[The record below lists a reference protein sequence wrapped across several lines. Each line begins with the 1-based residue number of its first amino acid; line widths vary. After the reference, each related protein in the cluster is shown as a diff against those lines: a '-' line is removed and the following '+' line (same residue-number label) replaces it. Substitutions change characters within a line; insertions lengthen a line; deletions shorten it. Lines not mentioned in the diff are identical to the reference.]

1 MTCFKIND
9 LNENLGK
16 ISENEILKELKNITI
31 SHQKAIQTAR
41 KLEKVLKYQML
52 VQVIVNSFFIC
63 IVGFDVFAVLI
74 KFLNFCLLKIK

>member
-9 LNENLGK
+9 LDENLGK

-31 SHQKAIQTAR
+31 SHQKAIKTAR
-41 KLEKVLKYQML
+41 KLEQVLKYQML

-74 KFLNFCLLKIK
+74 